1 MAQYTKSTQTILRG
15 VPVSLPANPRGSC
28 SRDSGAGMG
37 KSIVAMGGPGF
48 TAIAAGASATLTFTV
63 REDGHLD
70 RLFISSTGDLAEVV
84 VTSIE
89 HNNDLLI
96 SGSCP
101 GQMFSTDS
109 VAPVLFGQ
117 YVRVSD
123 NLQITITNAG
133 AAAANL
139 QAGFSIA

>member
-48 TAIAAGASATLTFTV
+48 TAIAAGASATLTFTI

-70 RLFISSTGDLAEVV
+70 RLFISSTGDLAELVI
-84 VTSIE
+84 TSIE

-96 SGSCP
+96 SGNCP
-101 GQMFSTDS
+101 GTMYSSDS

-117 YVRVSD
+117 YLRVSD
-123 NLQITITNAG
+123 NLQITVTNAG
-133 AAAANL
+133 AAAANV
-139 QAGFSIA
+139 QAAFSVA